1 LRLSLE
7 TPGRLIDPRGIMARR
22 YTPLLCLLL
31 ILLPLP
37 LRAAQTR
44 LDNLEVAVEP
54 PYAAPGDTVQVIV
67 KNFSWS
73 QTARLNVSLADGDN
87 AQSLTPDAPLKL
99 GPRRRASLAATP
111 NEPGLWTVQ
120 PGGDWIFGP
129 AVTAP
134 SAALLIVTPGSSGG
148 VIGPN
153 DTVEGAVVP
162 DEEMGSG
169 LGAWV
174 LDLAEET
181 PVSFQIAWAAASEDD
196 YLSVIDSAGDELAGG
211 RSYLPTLTLPPGRYF
226 VAPQSEVEQT
236 YTLTLSPGLSGDS
249 EDGVTLQPGALFAGL
264 LAPPADQ
271 DAFTIAAAPGDVL
284 FLALNAATNTLDP
297 QLTLL
302 DPAGNAVADNDDTQG
317 LNATLSYVAPVP
329 GNYTVRAASAGGNS
343 EGEYTLEFALDPEM
357 DRLAPPTLTS
367 IGSGGNGQTP
377 PGGAQAWRF
386 EGAAGRSVGIY
397 VEGQSGGFD
406 PKLTLY
412 GPDGSQLAEVDDT
425 NGLLNPLLNI
435 ELPDDG
441 YYTIVVGSYT
451 GAGGAYGLTVA
462 DGPLPTPAP

>member
-1 LRLSLE
+1 
-7 TPGRLIDPRGIMARR
+7 MARR
-22 YTPLLCLLL
+22 YTPLLFLLL
-31 ILLPLP
+31 LFILLPLP

-44 LDNLEVAVEP
+44 LNNLEVAIEP

-73 QTARLNVSLADGDN
+73 QTARLDVALVNHDG
-87 AQSLTPDAPLKL
+87 AGIQELTPDALLRL

-111 NEPGLWTVQ
+111 NQ
-120 PGGDWIFGP
+120 PGRWTAQPAGDWIFGST
-129 AVTAP
+129 VTAP
-134 SAALLIVTPGSSGG
+134 SATVLVVTPGSSGG
-148 VIGPN
+148 TIGPN
-153 DTVEGAVVP
+153 QTVEGVVVP
-162 DEEMGSG
+162 DETGAG

-181 PVSFQIAWAAASEDD
+181 PVSFRIVWAAAHENDH
-196 YLSVIDSAGDELAGG
+196 LIVFDSAGDELAGG
-211 RSYLPTLTLPPGRYF
+211 RSYIPALTLPPGRYLIT
-226 VAPQSEVEQT
+226 PQSPVEQS

-249 EDGVTLQPGALFAGL
+249 EDGATLQPGALFAGL
-264 LAPPADQ
+264 ISPRTDR
-271 DAFTIAAAPGDVL
+271 DAFTVAAAPGDVI

-302 DPAGNAVADNDDTQG
+302 DPAGNEVAANDDAQG
-317 LNATLSYVAPVP
+317 YNAALSYVAPVP
-329 GNYTVRAASAGGNS
+329 GNYTVRAASANGNS

-357 DRLAPPTLTS
+357 DRLAPPTLTT
-367 IGSGGNGQTP
+367 IGSGGSGETP

-397 VEGQSGGFD
+397 VVGQSDGFD

-441 YYTIVVGSYT
+441 YYTIVVGSYS
-451 GAGGAYGLTVA
+451 GAGGVYGLSVA